1 LADARETLNGA
12 RLLLA
17 TTNDQVLA
25 MKLPATLG
33 EVRDIAR
40 NLQATS
46 NNLNQSSETLEML
59 LQRLYERPSD
69 ILFGKPPK
77 KRWNE

>member
-1 LADARETLNGA
+1 
-12 RLLLA
+12 
-17 TTNDQVLA
+17 
-25 MKLPATLG
+25 LG